1 MPAFSCPPSITHS
14 PGEPCRVVRCRDA
27 RLCLFKM
34 SPQSSRCAALLS
46 SAQRAFEHV
55 PHVDARRPGLSAR
68 AAVPSST
75 AQTGRAEVPEI
86 VYSFFGPSSL
96 LCAHCCRGH
105 PQALPLRVLPP
116 CGLPGTQTLPWGG
129 WLARAELPQM
139 VPRCPP
145 VTPFRSLSR
154 EGSSQPCGQDQFAVW

>member
-1 MPAFSCPPSITHS
+1 MHGFVFSKCPH
-14 PGEPCRVVRCRDA
+14 GAHAVQRCF
-27 RLCLFKM
+27 LPL
-34 SPQSSRCAALLS
+34 SVLLS
-46 SAQRAFEHV
+46 MS
-55 PHVDARRPGLSAR
+55 HVDARRPGLSAR

-75 AQTGRAEVPEI
+75 TQTGRAEVPEI

-96 LCAHCCRGH
+96 LCAHCCREH

-116 CGLPGTQTLPWGG
+116 RGLPGTQTLPWGG